1 MSIHFGGADPVYV
14 TIDMVNKQFEI
25 KDASEEGAYEVVG
38 ENGSYTVKQIPG
50 TVVDQGSETGTNA
63 NEETEAERQKRE
75 SMTKETEDFIQ
86 GDQNL
91 GGGAYKKKKAKK
103 TLKKKT
109 KSNKKKRGLSR
120 RK

>member
-14 TIDMVNKQFEI
+14 EIDSNEQNK
-25 KDASEEGAYEVVG
+25 
-38 ENGSYTVKQIPG
+38 YTVNITNEDDIKTNTDTLKSDNPTNYNVVQKQYLDKVYKVITDEDG
-50 TVVDQGSETGTNA
+50 KYTTQKAGL
-63 NEETEAERQKRE
+63 EEDNIVYK
-75 SMTKETEDFIQ
+75 
-86 GDQNL
+86 
-91 GGGAYKKKKAKK
+91 GGAYKKKKAKK